1 MFKSKTVLETKRD
14 ERVFTLEFDNPS
26 SLVELIDV
34 LSEFRSGCVSQL
46 EESISQEEAKS
57 QEMLSKVSQEET
69 KSDSE
74 DKED

>member
-34 LSEFRSGCVSQL
+34 LSEFRRGCVSQL